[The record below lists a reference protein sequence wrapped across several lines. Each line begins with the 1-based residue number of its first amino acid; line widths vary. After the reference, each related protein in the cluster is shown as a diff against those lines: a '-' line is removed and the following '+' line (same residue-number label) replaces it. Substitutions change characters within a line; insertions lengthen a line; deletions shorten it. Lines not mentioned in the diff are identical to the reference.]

1 MCALRI
7 LVADD
12 SAPWRLQARALLQEC
27 PEWQLIEA
35 CDGREA
41 VHKAAEL
48 HPNIVLLDIGM
59 PILNG
64 LEAAKQIR
72 VATPTSSIIFVSQN
86 GDGDVKTAALAT
98 GAVGYLSKANAASEL
113 LPAIAAALRDG
124 HLA

>member
-1 MCALRI
+1 MRALRI

-12 SAPWRLQARALLQEC
+12 SAPWRLKARALLQEC

-35 CDGREA
+35 CDGLEA
-41 VHKAAEL
+41 AHKAAEL
-48 HPNIVLLDIGM
+48 QPDIVLLDIGM
-59 PILNG
+59 PVLNG

-72 VATPTSSIIFVSQN
+72 VATPSSSIIFVTQN

-113 LPAIAAALRDG
+113 LPAIETVL
-124 HLA
+124 HEHQF